1 MVTIHL
7 QRFLE
12 GDNGVELDYKA
23 IGRRIKIARIR
34 TGLTQE
40 ELADRVGI
48 SPTHISNVETG
59 STRVSLTSLVHLAN
73 ELGVTMDDL
82 LCENLEKARAQLEKD
97 LSDILEDCDEREIRI
112 IRDMA
117 GALKDSLRAA
127 DRMRQT
133 E

>member
-1 MVTIHL
+1 M
-7 QRFLE
+7 
-12 GDNGVELDYKA
+12 ELDYKA